1 MKTKE
6 KIKKNVVVGIEYQV
20 LTLLLGILIP
30 RLVLVSL
37 GSEANGLLNS
47 TNQVIVYLALFEG
60 GMGLSITQS
69 LYGPVARKEY
79 DNINGIMSAANIF
92 YRNVG
97 ICYFVALL
105 IIGALYAGTIQS
117 SFSPTVIY
125 VVVMLTGIPQVI
137 NFWFQGKY
145 RTLITVN
152 GKGYV
157 LTRLNM
163 AVYIGT
169 SVSKI
174 VLLLSG
180 FGIIALQLMYFIV
193 SLIQMVFIVWYVKR
207 EFPWL
212 NIHAAP
218 MKEKIGQRSSVF
230 IHQISGFVF
239 SNTDMIVL
247 TYFCNLKTVSVYA
260 MYTMFYSVIS
270 NLVSTVTS
278 SMVFAM
284 GQKFN
289 SDRNEFLKVQNVF
302 ETLNFILVFAC
313 NSVLCLCILPFLKL
327 YTAGITDIN
336 YVDPVLPL
344 LFTII
349 QLLQA
354 GRFSSQKVI
363 EYAGEFRKTQWHAA
377 VEAII
382 NVVVSIL
389 AVILL
394 GIYGVLIGTIAAL
407 LFRSIAMIH
416 YSCKK
421 ILHTNQKAIYKKWF
435 INMALFAAVL
445 LGFSKILIPLFSY
458 AHILAYGAVLM
469 LLMLAIF
476 GGAAYFYDRET
487 CNFIMQQI
495 RWRVKNEKSPN

>member
-1 MKTKE
+1 MKTGQ
-6 KIKKNVVVGIEYQV
+6 KIKKNIVTGIEYQV
-20 LTLLLGILIP
+20 LTLLLGFLIP

-97 ICYFVALL
+97 ICYFVGLL
-105 IIGALYAGTIQS
+105 VIGAVYAATIQS
-117 SFSPTVIY
+117 SFSPAVIY
-125 VVVMLTGIPQVI
+125 AVVMLTGIPQVI

-145 RTLITVN
+145 RTLITVD

-157 LTRLNM
+157 LTKLNM
-163 AVYIGT
+163 AVYVGT

-180 FGIIALQLMYFIV
+180 FGIIALQMMYFIV
-193 SLIQMVFIVWYVKR
+193 SLIQMVFIIWYVKR

-230 IHQISGFVF
+230 LHQISGFIF
-239 SNTDMIVL
+239 SNTDMIIL

-270 NLVSTVTS
+270 SLVSTVTS
-278 SMVFAM
+278 SIVFAM

-289 SDRNEFLKVQNVF
+289 SDRNEFLKLQNIF
-302 ETLNFILVFAC
+302 ETLNFILVFSC
-313 NSVLCLCILPFLKL
+313 NSVLYLCILPFLKL

-363 EYAGEFRKTQWHAA
+363 EYAGEFRKTQWHSA
-377 VEAII
+377 VEAVI
-382 NVVVSIL
+382 NIVVSVV
-389 AVILL
+389 AVISL

-421 ILHTNQKAIYKKWF
+421 ILRIDSQNIYRKWT
-435 INMALFAAVL
+435 INIALFAAVL
-445 LGFSKILIPLFSY
+445 LGASKIRIPLFSY
-458 AHILAYGAVLM
+458 VHVIAYAALLMVLM
-469 LLMLAIF
+469 LVVF
-476 GGAAYFYDRET
+476 GGAAYIYDRET
-487 CNFIMQQI
+487 CNFIMQKI
-495 RWRVKNEKSPN
+495 RRGAENEKSPN